1 MGKIILNLPPFWISN
16 NELQEQ
22 EFKNEKKNTNK
33 HSSVPEYCDMTLSFP
48 AFGKKGGSFKIVIFP
63 VQYSILYTDPDSK
76 ENIFR
81 KLLNWGDSKNS
92 IYCNVLPFL
101 AEPSCILTLY
111 YLQLYKLCL
120 HLLLQSVLQIQTLP
134 QHLHSKFRQ
143 VYL

>member
-1 MGKIILNLPPFWISN
+1 M
-16 NELQEQ
+16 
-22 EFKNEKKNTNK
+22 KKKTQTNIVQFL
-33 HSSVPEYCDMTLSFP
+33 SIVTWLSFP

-63 VQYSILYTDPDSK
+63 VQYSILYTDPDSM

-111 YLQLYKLCL
+111 YL
-120 HLLLQSVLQIQTLP
+120 
-134 QHLHSKFRQ
+134 
-143 VYL
+143 